1 MAQTSN
7 RCLTETDYQA
17 TRQEM
22 SALDFTGKEYLVNK
36 VKLLCWSADLLI
48 ANFLH
53 VPNHPI
59 TTNTNNFVL
68 DELEELITIT
78 MSSRPKYT
86 AQVVVADK
94 FLLKSGDFGVAL
106 YTCEC
111 NTLFVSL
118 AKILRSTSMEI
129 MSRYCTEEGTNEL
142 HSDEEINTNNPF
154 GMDSWI
160 IMSYVLQLYSVMD
173 GLTTTEG

>member
-48 ANFLH
+48 ANFPH

-94 FLLKSGDFGVAL
+94 FSLKSGDFGVAL

-111 NTLFVSL
+111 NTLFVSWS
-118 AKILRSTSMEI
+118 KFLRSKSTEI
-129 MSRYCTEEGTNEL
+129 MNKYCAQEGISKL
-142 HSDEEINTNNPF
+142 HSEQDINTDNPY
-154 GMDSWI
+154 GMESCL
-160 IMSYVLQLYSVMD
+160 IMSYVMQLYSTMNE
-173 GLTTTEG
+173 LTTVEG